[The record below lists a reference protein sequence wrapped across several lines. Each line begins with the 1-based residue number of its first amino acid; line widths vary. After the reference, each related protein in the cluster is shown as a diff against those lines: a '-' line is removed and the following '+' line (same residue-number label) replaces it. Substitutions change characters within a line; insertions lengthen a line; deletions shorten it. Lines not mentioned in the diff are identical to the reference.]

1 MTTKPSS
8 QRKRLLTSI
17 TTIFVLIGIAY
28 AVWALFLAGNT
39 ESTEDAYVH
48 GNMVQISAR
57 QTGTVQ
63 AILAD
68 DTEMVQQGSP
78 LIELDPTDVNIAM
91 QQAEAQLAQSVRKT
105 RTLFAQNDALEAEV
119 QVQEAEARQAKVTLE
134 KAESDLRRRQSLR
147 KIGGVSGEEIL
158 HAEATVKTARSA
170 LNKTEAA
177 IQAAKAR
184 LNTNLALTAGT
195 TVENHP
201 DVQLAAD
208 HYRNAWLATTR
219 TRVDAPTSGMVAQ
232 RSVQVGQHVAAGT
245 TLMSVVPLDQFWV
258 EANFKEN
265 QLKDMRAG
273 QKVTLHADFY
283 GTNVEYHGIVEN
295 LAAGTG
301 SAFSLLPAQNASGN
315 WIKVVQR
322 LPVRIR
328 LDPKELQEHPLR
340 IGLSMQVTVDLD
352 SEPEALNG
360 GPAHLSTD
368 IFQQNDD
375 AVNQRIADIT
385 QANLAS

>member
-1 MTTKPSS
+1 MTTQPSS
-8 QRKRLLTSI
+8 QRKRLLTGI
-17 TTIFVLIGIAY
+17 TTVFVLIGIAY

-57 QTGTVQ
+57 QSGTVQ
-63 AILAD
+63 AIFAD
-68 DTEMVQQGSP
+68 DTDMVQQGLP
-78 LIELDPTDVNIAM
+78 LLELDPTDVAIAL

-105 RTLFAQNDALEAEV
+105 RTLFAQNEALAADV
-119 QVQEAEARQAKVTLE
+119 AVQEAEVHSAKVALE
-134 KAESDLRRRQSLR
+134 RSESDLKRRQSLR

-158 HAEATVKTARSA
+158 HAEATVKTARST
-170 LNKTEAA
+170 LNQA
-177 IQAAKAR
+177 QAALQAATAR

-219 TRVDAPTSGMVAQ
+219 TRVEAPASGMVAQ
-232 RSVQVGQHVAAGT
+232 RSVQVGQHVAAGVP
-245 TLMSVVPLDQFWV
+245 LMSVVPLDQLWV

-265 QLKDMRAG
+265 QLKAMRPG
-273 QKVTLHADFY
+273 QKVTLNADFY
-283 GTNVEYHGIVEN
+283 GSSVQYHGVVEN
-295 LAAGTG
+295 LSAGTG

-328 LDPKELQEHPLR
+328 LDPEELREHPLR
-340 IGLSMQVTVDLD
+340 IGLSMLVVVDLD
-352 SEPEALNG
+352 SEPEALEAG
-360 GPAHLSTD
+360 TAHLNTT
-368 IFQQNDD
+368 IYQHADD
-375 AVNQRIADIT
+375 DVNQRIATII

>member
-1 MTTKPSS
+1 MTTQPSS
-8 QRKRLLTSI
+8 QRKRLLTGI
-17 TTIFVLIGIAY
+17 TTAFVLIGIAY

-105 RTLFAQNDALEAEV
+105 RTLFAQNDALKAEV

-170 LNKTEAA
+170 LNKAEAA

-245 TLMSVVPLDQFWV
+245 TLMSVVPLDQLWV

-273 QKVTLHADFY
+273 QKVTLNADFY
-283 GTNVEYHGIVEN
+283 GSTVEYHGIVEN

-340 IGLSMQVTVDLD
+340 IGLSMLVIVDLD
-352 SEPEALNG
+352 SEPEDISG

-375 AVNQRIADIT
+375 VVNQRIAAII